1 MAGGVGCSG
10 SFGASASPG
19 AAVPVRLGSSTAD
32 LHLHSAL
39 PVLYASVIIDTH
51 TERSGVRG

>member
-1 MAGGVGCSG
+1 MGCLG
-10 SFGASASPG
+10 SFGALASLG

-32 LHLHSAL
+32 LHLRSAL
-39 PVLYASVIIDTH
+39 PVLYASVIIDTLSH